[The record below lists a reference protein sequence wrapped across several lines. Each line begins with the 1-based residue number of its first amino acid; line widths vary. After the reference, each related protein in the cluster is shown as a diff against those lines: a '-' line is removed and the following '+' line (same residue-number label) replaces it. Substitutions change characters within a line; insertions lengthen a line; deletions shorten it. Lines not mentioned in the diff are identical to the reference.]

1 MLTRWISW
9 AILRITQRIKGDNMK
24 SVTIETLSGKIF
36 HIDNVGDCF
45 LVAIAD
51 KDYHF
56 SSLAKAIE
64 FVRSNA

>member
-1 MLTRWISW
+1 
-9 AILRITQRIKGDNMK
+9 MK

>member
-1 MLTRWISW
+1 
-9 AILRITQRIKGDNMK
+9 MK
-24 SVTIETLSGKIF
+24 SITIEALSGKIF

-56 SSLAKAIE
+56 SSLTKAIE

>member
-1 MLTRWISW
+1 
-9 AILRITQRIKGDNMK
+9 MK
-24 SVTIETLSGKIF
+24 TITIETLSGKIF

-56 SSLAKAIE
+56 SSLIKAID
-64 FVRSNA
+64 FVKSNS